1 MATNQTT
8 LVAPDIRDLKPPIE
22 IPDGLAWLW
31 GTLAALA
38 LGIILFALWKY
49 FQKQKQNVPIAPP
62 VPAHI
67 RAKQKLEAALTLIAQ
82 PKPFVIAVSDTA
94 RTWRRCSFGLHHC
107 PGSTWLRGRLV
118 PR

>member
-8 LVAPDIRDLKPPIE
+8 SVAADIRDLKPPIE

-38 LGIILFALWKY
+38 LGIVLFALWKY